1 MKKIVIQVLIVFILI
16 PIQLILIPFISIY
29 NIIPNVVLI
38 YVLFYSLIRGQISG
52 IIFAFFIG
60 FIYDIL
66 SAGLIGS
73 GMFSFTLSAFVAG
86 YFHKE
91 DFSEILL
98 NGKIIIFSFMS
109 SSMLFFLFYSIFGTE
124 SVRIENQFSFVVFA
138 FYSSIYTTLFA
149 LSVYLFPRNK
159 L

>member
-1 MKKIVIQVLIVFILI
+1 MKKFLIPILIVFILI
-16 PIQLILIPFISIY
+16 PIQLVLIPFISIY
-29 NIIPNVVLI
+29 NITPNVVLI
-38 YVLFYSLIRGQISG
+38 FLLYYALNRGQISG
-52 IIFAFFIG
+52 TIFAFFMG
-60 FIYDIL
+60 FIYDIA

-86 YFHKE
+86 YFYKE
-91 DFSEILL
+91 DFNEILF
-98 NGKIIIFSFMS
+98 NVRIIIISFMS

-124 SVRIENQFSFVVFA
+124 SIRIENQFSFVVFA